1 MVLGHTGT
9 CTLLMLM
16 TGVTAKEEAR
26 QVWMV
31 SKEVLDRAREVRLSL
46 VLAGTGTGLMLKF
59 SMLEAKEMSVTAKQ
73 MKVAARLRL
82 MVRSALVGA
91 RVGAREEAIRNN
103 VESNWSQAPSK
114 QIWDIDQLM
123 DRLKGYKVEN
133 VGFVF
138 LS

>member
-46 VLAGTGTGLMLKF
+46 VLAGTGTGLML
-59 SMLEAKEMSVTAKQ
+59 MLSKLVAKEVKMTAMTADEGQ
-73 MKVAARLRL
+73 
-82 MVRSALVGA
+82 G
-91 RVGAREEAIRNN
+91 EH
-103 VESNWSQAPSK
+103 W
-114 QIWDIDQLM
+114 
-123 DRLKGYKVEN
+123 
-133 VGFVF
+133 VF
-138 LS
+138 TGKFWHWFWTDGEDCHGGGHGWAQEGHKE